1 MEKTLKL
8 EPMMW
13 MNDRRELEKR
23 NEKATIYSLKREAEK
38 ECQKRKM
45 VMEIIGGAL
54 IGAPLLYAAMLS
66 VCIIF

>member
-1 MEKTLKL
+1 MQSLKL

-13 MNDRRELEKR
+13 IDDRHKIAERKAKAERYIESRANRIAR
-23 NEKATIYSLKREAEK
+23 N
-38 ECQKRKM
+38 KRK
-45 VMEIIGGAL
+45 EALKIIGGAL

>member
-38 ECQKRKM
+38 ERQKRKM
-45 VMEIIGGAL
+45 VMEIIGGAF
-54 IGAPLLYAAMLS
+54 IAAPLLFGILLS
-66 VCIIF
+66 ARILF

>member
-1 MEKTLKL
+1 METLKL

-13 MNDRRELEKR
+13 IDNRHEIAERNAKANAYSESRAKR
-23 NEKATIYSLKREAEK
+23 IARNKRIEALK
-38 ECQKRKM
+38 
-45 VMEIIGGAL
+45 IIGGAL

>member
-1 MEKTLKL
+1 METLKL

-13 MNDRRELEKR
+13 INNRHELEKR
-23 NEKATIYSLKREAEK
+23 NAKANKYSESRAKRIARN
-38 ECQKRKM
+38 KRK
-45 VMEIIGGAL
+45 EALKIIGGAL